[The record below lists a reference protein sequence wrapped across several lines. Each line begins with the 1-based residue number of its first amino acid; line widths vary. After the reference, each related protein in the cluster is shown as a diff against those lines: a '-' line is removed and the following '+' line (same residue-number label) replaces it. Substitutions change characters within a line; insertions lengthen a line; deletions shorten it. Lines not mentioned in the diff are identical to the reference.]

1 MLRTR
6 FSFACSVAALTI
18 SAIPAHAQSA
28 PASPAP
34 AAAMPASGV
43 FNTRINDI
51 QVARDGETV
60 SILVKLSQQPGAAT
74 VKSTG
79 ETLVLEVDGLL
90 FNTLNL
96 SPPAGSLV
104 TRVEAGSGRMTLS
117 GVAFSNPTTVIYRNA
132 IMIEAKLAEPKL
144 QAATSLMGATV
155 SPAPQPLAAVSPPP
169 APVPAPVPVK
179 AVQPVAPLVT
189 PPPAAT
195 PAPAPAPVKAVT
207 PPVTPAPIPVQ
218 PPAPQAAPTPAPEP
232 APIVPVHP
240 ATSTPIKPEPIA
252 LAPAETTPHPKH
264 EAEDQLQS
272 HPAPAPVSEATAPV
286 APKHAA
292 PAAAPAP
299 TPTASMAGIDAARCA
314 TAADELAKDAWA
326 LAAMGDHALCLIDAG
341 KLDEAKNRLDQ
352 LAAITPQD
360 WRVSLGRATLA
371 EKAGDMETAQAAF
384 VSASLAAPTDDIRTA
399 ITERVSATPDDK
411 ETDIEIP
418 LPTTPLAA
426 PAPAPKAAH

>member
-104 TRVEAGSGRMTLS
+104 TRVEAGLGRMTLS

-169 APVPAPVPVK
+169 AP
-179 AVQPVAPLVT
+179 
-189 PPPAAT
+189 
-195 PAPAPAPVKAVT
+195 APAPAPVKAVT
-207 PPVTPAPIPVQ
+207 PPVTPAPILVQ

-240 ATSTPIKPEPIA
+240 ATAKPIKPEPIA

-272 HPAPAPVSEATAPV
+272 HPAPAPVSEAPAPV